1 MRHKRK
7 GRHLGRNPSHRKAM
21 LQNMA
26 SSLFLSERDNE
37 LNEAGEP
44 YEDFDTPADGRN
56 VPKVKGRIVTTL
68 HKAKEVRPLVEKC
81 ITIACKGLA
90 AEEEADKYATDADRR
105 TTEWRSWRESDKWNQ
120 WAQAMAPAVAARR
133 RVLQMIRN
141 KAAME
146 VLFSDIAP
154 RFSERPG
161 GYTRIIRL
169 ASPRLGDAGTRAILE
184 FVGKHDRISQKS
196 EKPSFADEGETAEDS
211 VTTEDA
217 AAEVPVTNDE
227 AADAAAEAEESTAG
241 DEEEKKEE

>member
-44 YEDFDTPADGRN
+44 YQDFDTPADGRN
-56 VPKVKGRIVTTL
+56 VPKVQGRIVTTL

-90 AEEEADKYATDADRR
+90 AEEEASKYGTDAERR
-105 TTEWRSWRESDKWNQ
+105 SEEWRTWRESSQWNQ

-133 RVLQMIRN
+133 RVVQMIRN

-146 VLFSDIAP
+146 VLFDEIAP
-154 RFSERPG
+154 RFTDRPG

-169 ASPRLGDAGTRAILE
+169 ASPRLGDAGTRAIIE
-184 FVGKHDRISQKS
+184 FVGKHDRVKQKS
-196 EKPSFADEGETAEDS
+196 EKPAFADDDKQSPVDETPVDDESSAPEAEAS
-211 VTTEDA
+211 
-217 AAEVPVTNDE
+217 
-227 AADAAAEAEESTAG
+227 AEAEEEKT
-241 DEEEKKEE
+241 EE

>member
-7 GRHLGRNPSHRKAM
+7 GRHLGRNPSHRKAL

-44 YEDFDTPADGRN
+44 YQDFDTPADGRN
-56 VPKVKGRIVTTL
+56 IPKVQGRIVTTL

-81 ITIACKGLA
+81 ITIARKGLV
-90 AEEEADKYATDADRR
+90 AEEEASQYGTEAERR
-105 TTEWRSWRESDKWNQ
+105 SQKWRTWRESDDWNR
-120 WAQAMAPAVAARR
+120 WAQAMAPAIAARR
-133 RVLQMIRN
+133 RVLKLIRN

-154 RFSERPG
+154 RFAERDG

-169 ASPRLGDAGTRAILE
+169 AKPRLGDAGTRAILE
-184 FVGKHDRISQKS
+184 FVGKHDRVSQKS
-196 EKPSFADEGETAEDS
+196 EKPAFNDEEEAPKKPVKDQ
-211 VTTEDA
+211 A
-217 AAEVPVTNDE
+217 PAAEPE
-227 AADAAAEAEESTAG
+227 AAEAEPSEAEEPAG
-241 DEEEKKEE
+241 EE